1 MIKALSEIFGGKTFG
16 RLFLATMWSAFSMW
30 FVGYIIIHPIAPDA
44 LRFVDTILGF
54 LMGTII
60 AGILGYYFG
69 SSQSSTDKDKI
80 IANSSPLGDKSVTI
94 SETDKTKGDAEQP
107 K

>member
-1 MIKALSEIFGGKTFG
+1 MIKALSDIFGGKTFG
-16 RLFLATMWSAFSMW
+16 RLFLATIWSCFAMYFINH
-30 FVGYIIIHPIAPDA
+30 IITTPIAPDA

-80 IANSSPLGDKSVTI
+80 IANSSPIGDKSVTI
-94 SETDKTKGDAEQP
+94 SETDKTKGDA
-107 K
+107 